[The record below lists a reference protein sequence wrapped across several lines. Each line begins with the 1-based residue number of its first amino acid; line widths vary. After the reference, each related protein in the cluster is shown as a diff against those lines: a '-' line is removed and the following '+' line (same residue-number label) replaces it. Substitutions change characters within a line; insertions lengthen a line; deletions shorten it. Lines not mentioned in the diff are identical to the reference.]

1 MEQEDDMAQNM
12 MGMLLGA
19 AIDRSDG
26 DSGIK
31 GAIIGSLTESALRVV
46 APLAITFAIGWAVQ
60 FGARK
65 AWKAATG
72 EASPGTPA
80 PAR

>member
-1 MEQEDDMAQNM
+1 MPHNM

-31 GAIIGSLTESALRVV
+31 GAIIGSLTETTLRMA
-46 APLAITFAIGWAVQ
+46 APMIVTFAIGWAVQ
-60 FGARK
+60 FAARK
-65 AWKAATG
+65 TWNAVTG
-72 EASPGTPA
+72 DAPPGTPA